1 MQKMQQ
7 LTASF
12 YVRLAAHVS
21 NGLQN
26 IDVLGRLFY
35 LGRFLG
41 NTKPQKAVFKGS
53 VDVLLAKGIAYI
65 EGSLAG
71 AGIALL
77 VHQCPFGS
85 GLFSGGRHSQIAVL

>member
-1 MQKMQQ
+1 MQQ

-41 NTKPQKAVFKGS
+41 NTKP
-53 VDVLLAKGIAYI
+53 
-65 EGSLAG
+65 
-71 AGIALL
+71 
-77 VHQCPFGS
+77 
-85 GLFSGGRHSQIAVL
+85 